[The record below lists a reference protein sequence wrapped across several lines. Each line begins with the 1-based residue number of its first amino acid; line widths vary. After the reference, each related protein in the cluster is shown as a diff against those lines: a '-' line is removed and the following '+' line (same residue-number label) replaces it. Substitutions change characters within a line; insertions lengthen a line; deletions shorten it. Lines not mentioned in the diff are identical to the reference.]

1 MAHLV
6 LTPTT
11 RPAKAAPISRLV
23 TVTRTLWNKFQEERR
38 LRTTIY
44 TLHRL
49 NDRTLRDIGL
59 ERDNIGPVVRSRY
72 LDR

>member
-1 MAHLV
+1 MTHIVISPVA
-6 LTPTT
+6 
-11 RPAKAAPISRLV
+11 RPAKVALIGRLV
-23 TVTRTLWNKFQEERR
+23 AVTRTLWNKFQEERR

-59 ERDNIGPVVRSRY
+59 ERDNIGPVVRSRC

>member
-1 MAHLV
+1 MTHIVISPVA
-6 LTPTT
+6 
-11 RPAKAAPISRLV
+11 RPAKVAFIGRLV
-23 TVTRTLWNKFQEERR
+23 AVTRTLWNKFQEERR

-59 ERDNIGPVVRSRY
+59 ERDNIGPVVRSRC